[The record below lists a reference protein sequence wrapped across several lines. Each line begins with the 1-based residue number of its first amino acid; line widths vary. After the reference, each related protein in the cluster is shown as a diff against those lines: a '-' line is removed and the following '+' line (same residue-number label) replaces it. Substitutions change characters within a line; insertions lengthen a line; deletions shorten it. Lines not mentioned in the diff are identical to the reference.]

1 MRERKGEINMKKRT
15 FVLCILSVL
24 LLAVT
29 GCAKNGPADAETDW
43 TTIMN
48 VNWDEHSVRLDT
60 GIDMA
65 YMTCGPEDGTPIVLI
80 HGATDSRNSW
90 SQLAPILAEAG
101 YHCYIPEL
109 RGHGK
114 TSKPVPPVEGY
125 TVEQHT
131 ADIVNFMDKM
141 NLEHANIVG
150 HSLGSI
156 ITQELLITRPERVDK
171 AVLISSTAM
180 IDENSSV
187 SWILNGDGTD
197 FLGINGYS
205 KERKIPDEF
214 IKSWTDTENEDA
226 AFKEAVYLHAKSL
239 PYEAWYGIFKG
250 CDQVDNRRRLSTV
263 TAPVEIIW
271 GTDDTLFLK
280 EDQDILKESLVNAD
294 VHTLDVPDASHNIHW
309 DSMDICKQIASEIIK
324 FLK

>member
-1 MRERKGEINMKKRT
+1 MKKRT
-15 FVLCILSVL
+15 FMLCILSVL
-24 LLAVT
+24 LLVVS
-29 GCAKNGPADAETDW
+29 GCAKNGPADTETDW

-48 VNWDEHSVRLDT
+48 VNWDEHSVKLDT

-90 SQLAPILAEAG
+90 SQLAPILSDAG
-101 YHCYIPEL
+101 YHCFIPEL

-131 ADIVNFMDKM
+131 KDILDFMDKI
-141 NLEHANIVG
+141 NLEHATIVG

-156 ITQELLITRPERVDK
+156 ITQELLITTPERVDK
-171 AVLISSTAM
+171 AVLISSTAS
-180 IDENSSV
+180 IVGNPTV

-197 FLGINGYS
+197 FLGVNGYS

-214 IKSWTDTENEDA
+214 IKSWTSTSNEAED
-226 AFKEAVYLHAKSL
+226 FQKAVYEHAKSL

-250 CDQVDNRRRLSTV
+250 CDQVDNTQRLSSV
-263 TAPVEIIW
+263 TAPVDVIW
-271 GTDDTLFLK
+271 GTGDELFLK
-280 EDQDILKESLVNAD
+280 EDQELLQLSLSNAD
-294 VHTLDVPDASHNIHW
+294 LQTLDINGATHNIHW
-309 DSMDICKQIASEIIK
+309 DSKNICQQVADEIIRFVNEK
-324 FLK
+324 